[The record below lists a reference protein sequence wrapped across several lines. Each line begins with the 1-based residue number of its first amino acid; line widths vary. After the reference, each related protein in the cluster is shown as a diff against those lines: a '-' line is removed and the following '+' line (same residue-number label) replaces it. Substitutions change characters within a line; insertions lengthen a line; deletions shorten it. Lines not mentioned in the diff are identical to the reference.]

1 MWCNL
6 FYDKY
11 AGDENGNGDHH
22 FGNPITSKVTIND
35 LDDGSYN
42 SFVGKDAL
50 EMYNKKFG
58 GSYFILPESVYKSAL
73 LKLILY
79 QKIVNSIETIFIII
93 SVNVSLLENLIRTN
107 KPIENIEFLK
117 QLCRYHMAYTE
128 TNKFMTNSYFY
139 NNETKMNKI
148 NKNINYITE
157 NAMKAVD
164 YTFDNKIDQ
173 PEELSNVELFEY
185 QKCSIYWATQ
195 QEDNKKKILY
205 NLNDEII
212 LGNVYYD
219 ITTKTF
225 DLIENK
231 KNIQFNGGAII
242 DEVGLG
248 KTLQVI
254 GLGLCKPADHVSYT
268 KDGINKF
275 ISKATLILCPN
286 QLCGQWLREFRDRIS
301 NKSDVN
307 VVQILT
313 KRDFDKL
320 TYNDLLDAD
329 FVVVS
334 YTFLDNKAFTLPWTS
349 QISAYK
355 NFSNQKWRDN
365 EIILIKKLFDEMG
378 TNLIKNP
385 IDSLCETNPLIQLI
399 HWHRV
404 VVDEFHEIYNDNRTY
419 TYISNLLPFI
429 SADNKWCVSAT
440 PFNQQQCLLKIVDFI
455 TDYKNKD
462 DDKIFLVESV
472 IDYLSSNCFRR
483 NTKDSVKKEHTLPPI
498 REEIRWLKFT
508 PTERMIYNA
517 YLANH
522 NNNKLSVYLRQL
534 CCHPQLA
541 DETKYALS
549 NCKTL
554 DDIEKMMVQHY
565 KLQVDEAQEKV
576 DIIQKRI
583 KKLNKKKRKI
593 EKNQKKKQLKKLK
606 GKLEA
611 NVKVCSDS
619 EENSES
625 EDDVNADADDY
636 SDVEMDDNLILLLGE
651 NGGGLDFESSVTL
664 DKIKDCIHQQE
675 LKLKELTNIL
685 DGKKSTYEFFN
696 NVVNKIR
703 KTVNKET
710 DKNKNFD
717 PSLDDDTNII
727 NMFSQKDNDDKENDD
742 EVCGICLDEIPED
755 DIGVTKCGHIFCHEC
770 LKLWMLRSTLCP
782 YCKKKLLANEIYVL
796 SYEKKN
802 KADKLKPEEK
812 DKQEL
817 INEVGTK
824 LANLI
829 TYLRE
834 SDEHTII
841 FSQWDDLL
849 RRIGRILKEN
859 NIQNVFCKGNCYQ
872 RDKAIREFNEDNRI
886 KVIMLSSDSTAA
898 GTNLTKATQVIFTD
912 PIYGNYKFR
921 KDQEKQ
927 AIGRA
932 HRLGQNASIKIVRFI
947 IKDSVEDEIY
957 KMNVNEDKNY
967 KSDIDESNNIMTEL
981 NE

>member
-11 AGDENGNGDHH
+11 AGDINGHGDHH
-22 FGNPITSKVTIND
+22 FNNPLTSKVMIND

-50 EMYNKKFG
+50 EIYNSKFG
-58 GSYFILPESVYKSAL
+58 GYFMLPECVYKSPL

-79 QKIVNSIETIFIII
+79 QKMIDSIETIFIVIGI
-93 SVNVSLLENLIRTN
+93 NVLMLENLITSN
-107 KPIENIEFLK
+107 KKIDELEFLK

-128 TNKFMTNSYFY
+128 TNKFITNSYY
-139 NNETKMNKI
+139 HNNDSKTNKI
-148 NKNINYITE
+148 NKNINYIIE
-157 NAMKAVD
+157 NAMKPVD
-164 YTFDNKIDQ
+164 YTFDNEIEQ
-173 PEELSNVELFEY
+173 PKELSNVELFEY
-185 QKCSIYWATQ
+185 QKCSIYWAKQ
-195 QEDNKKKILY
+195 HEENKKIILY

-219 ITTKTF
+219 IITSSF
-225 DLIENK
+225 NLIKNK
-231 KNIQFNGGAII
+231 KSIKFNGGAII

-248 KTLQVI
+248 KTLQII
-254 GLGLCKPADHVSYT
+254 GLGLCKPANSVAYT
-268 KDGINKF
+268 RDGINKF

-286 QLCGQWLREFRDRIS
+286 QLCGQWLREFRDR
-301 NKSDVN
+301 VN
-307 VVQILT
+307 SKCDINVIQIMT

-349 QISAYK
+349 KISNYK
-355 NFSNQKWRDN
+355 NFSNQKWKDS
-365 EIILIKKLFDEMG
+365 EILLVRKLFNDMSSS
-378 TNLIKNP
+378 LINDP
-385 IDSLCETNPLIQLI
+385 INSLGETNPLIQLI

-404 VVDEFHEIYNDNRTY
+404 VIDEFHEIYRDNKIY

-429 SADNKWCVSAT
+429 TADNKWCITAT
-440 PFNQQQCLLKIVDFI
+440 PFNQQICLQKIIDFI
-455 TDYKNKD
+455 TDYQNKD
-462 DDKIFLVESV
+462 DDKIFLIEDI
-472 IDYLSSNCFRR
+472 IDYLSFNCFRR
-483 NTKDSVKKEHTLPPI
+483 NTKESVKNEHTLPPI
-498 REEIRWLKFT
+498 KEVIRWLKFT

-517 YLANH
+517 YLANP
-522 NNNKLSVYLRQL
+522 NNNKFSVYLRQL

-541 DETKYALS
+541 EETKYALS

-554 DDIEKMMVQHY
+554 DDMEKMMVQHY

-576 DIIQKRI
+576 DIIQTRI
-583 KKLNKKKRKI
+583 NKLNKKIRKS
-593 EKNQKKKQLKKLK
+593 ERKQKKKQLKKM
-606 GKLEA
+606 GKKIDL
-611 NVKVCSDS
+611 NLSSDS
-619 EENSES
+619 DSDN
-625 EDDVNADADDY
+625 DDDD
-636 SDVEMDDNLILLLGE
+636 DDDDETLDNLLVLLGE
-651 NGGGLDFESSVTL
+651 TEENIEIKSTLTL
-664 DKIKDCIHQQE
+664 DNFKEYLVQLE
-675 LKLKELTNIL
+675 TKLKEATNIL

-703 KTVNKET
+703 KTANKET
-710 DKNKNFD
+710 DKSKKFD

-727 NMFSQKDNDDKENDD
+727 NMFSHKDKQEDNEKENDD

-770 LKLWMLRSTLCP
+770 LKLWMMKSTACP
-782 YCKKKLLANEIYVL
+782 YCKKKLLANEIYIL
-796 SYEKKN
+796 SYEKNNKN
-802 KADKLKPEEK
+802 KKLKPEEK
-812 DKQEL
+812 DKIQL
-817 INEVGTK
+817 INEFGTK

-834 SDEHTII
+834 SNEHTII

-849 RRIGRILKEN
+849 RRIGHILKEN
-859 NIQNVFCKGNCYQ
+859 NIPNVFCRGNCYQ
-872 RDKAIREFNEDNRI
+872 RDKAIREFNEDSRI

-898 GTNLTKATQVIFTD
+898 GTNLTKATQVIFID

-932 HRLGQNASIKIVRFI
+932 HRLGQTSIIKVIRFI

-957 KMNVNEDKNY
+957 KMNTIEDMKY
-967 KSDIDESNNIMTEL
+967 KSDFDESKSIITEM